1 MAQEL
6 RSIQKLGL
14 NAHQAADTTVA
25 DSTPAGAAAPSMA
38 PAAAPMTPAA
48 PPMAP
53 AAVVATL
60 ALSVTKTG
68 GPVATFA
75 EVGSSGSDDQVFND
89 HQLDPGP
96 AQMPLLQGNFYTVVW
111 RGAFVAPGTATLHVL
126 ATRADGTV
134 LVQKDVPVSHPPTNS
149 PFTIVVL

>member
-14 NAHQAADTTVA
+14 NTHHAAAT
-25 DSTPAGAAAPSMA
+25 AGAHIAGVAPPVAPPVA
-38 PAAAPMTPAA
+38 PAT
-48 PPMAP
+48 
-53 AAVVATL
+53 AVGTL
-60 ALSVTKTG
+60 QLSVTKTG
-68 GPVATFA
+68 GPVATFV
-75 EVGSSGSDDQVFND
+75 EVGSSGSDDQVFSD

-96 AQMPLLQGNFYTVVW
+96 VQMPMLPGNFYTVVW
-111 RGAFVAPGTATLHVL
+111 RGAFVAAGTATLHVL
-126 ATRADGTV
+126 ATRANGTV

>member
-14 NAHQAADTTVA
+14 NTHQASDTAGA
-25 DSTPAGAAAPSMA
+25 DSTAAAAAPL
-38 PAAAPMTPAA
+38 AA
-48 PPMAP
+48 PPVAP
-53 AAVVATL
+53 VAVVATL
-60 ALSVTKTG
+60 ELSVTKTG
-68 GPVATFA
+68 GPVATFV
-75 EVGSSGSDDQVFND
+75 EVGSSGSDDQVFTD

-96 AQMPLLQGNFYTVVW
+96 AQMPLLRGNFYTVVW

-126 ATRADGTV
+126 ATRANGTV
-134 LVQKDVPVSHPPTNS
+134 LVQKDVPVSHPPNNS

>member
-1 MAQEL
+1 MSQEL

-14 NAHQAADTTVA
+14 NTHQAADTAGA
-25 DSTPAGAAAPSMA
+25 DSTAAGAVPRAALPMA
-38 PAAAPMTPAA
+38 PAAA
-48 PPMAP
+48 
-53 AAVVATL
+53 VATL
-60 ALSVTKTG
+60 ELRVTKAG
-68 GPVATFA
+68 GPVATFV
-75 EVGSSGSDDQVFND
+75 EVGSSGSDDRVFND

-126 ATRADGTV
+126 ATRPNGTV
-134 LVQKDVPVSHPPTNS
+134 LVQRDVTVSHPPTNS

>member
-14 NAHQAADTTVA
+14 NSHQAAVA
-25 DSTPAGAAAPSMA
+25 NVVPAPPGAPAPA
-38 PAAAPMTPAA
+38 PAAA
-48 PPMAP
+48 
-53 AAVVATL
+53 VATL
-60 ALSVTKTG
+60 QLSVTKTG
-68 GPVATFA
+68 GPVATFI
-75 EVGSSGSDDQVFND
+75 EVGSSGTDDQVFND

-111 RGAFVAPGTATLHVL
+111 RGAFVAPGSATLHVL
-126 ATRADGTV
+126 AKRTDGTV
-134 LVQKDVPVSHPPTNS
+134 IVQKDVPVEHPPINS

>member
-14 NAHQAADTTVA
+14 NTNQAVDTAGGGIIATVA
-25 DSTPAGAAAPSMA
+25 APLVTPPV
-38 PAAAPMTPAA
+38 
-48 PPMAP
+48 AP
-53 AAVVATL
+53 AAVATL
-60 ALSVTKTG
+60 KLSVTKTG
-68 GPVATFA
+68 GPVATFV

-111 RGAFVAPGTATLHVL
+111 RGAFVASGTATLHIL
-126 ATRADGTV
+126 ATRANGTV
-134 LVQKDVPVSHPPTNS
+134 LVKKDVPVSHPPTNS